1 MTEEDQKELKALDE
15 LSKSLDDEEA
25 MLNDQMVR
33 TQSEL
38 EDATADDIATITQAS
53 SELDSLKDKAEEEEN
68 QGQIS
73 DVKETINQIQSIL
86 NLSKMS
92 RKNSSAHFNY

>member
-68 QGQIS
+68 RGQIS
-73 DVKETINQIQSIL
+73 DVKETINQI
-86 NLSKMS
+86 
-92 RKNSSAHFNY
+92 